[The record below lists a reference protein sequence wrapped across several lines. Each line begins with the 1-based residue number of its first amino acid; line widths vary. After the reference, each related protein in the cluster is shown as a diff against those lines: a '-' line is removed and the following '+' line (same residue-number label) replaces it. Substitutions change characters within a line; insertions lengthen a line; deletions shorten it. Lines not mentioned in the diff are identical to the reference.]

1 MAPVRER
8 IYVTIFNKGPDRAH
22 EGWGRKREREREGKK
37 NRAEPDMVMV
47 KYEEYERAGEFV
59 DGIESEE

>member
-22 EGWGRKREREREGKK
+22 EGREEKERE
-37 NRAEPDMVMV
+37 RAEPDMVMV

>member
-1 MAPVRER
+1 MGKKERER
-8 IYVTIFNKGPDRAH
+8 
-22 EGWGRKREREREGKK
+22 EREREREGKK